1 MTPRRVRRPITLN
14 ASPWRSRQLP
24 RYPIDLLIR
33 VALPASPKPNI
44 LRARTIDLSTGGINI
59 SLPHDILEN
68 SPAMIGLRLVAQTGT
83 AALDEP
89 VFWFRARLRHRTG
102 FRCGFQF
109 LDLTTE
115 QRLLLRR
122 LCLALSR

>member
-1 MTPRRVRRPITLN
+1 MKTRTVRKPVTLN

-24 RYPIDLLIR
+24 RYPVDLLIR
-33 VALPASPKPNI
+33 VALPATPKPI
-44 LRARTIDLSTGGINI
+44 VLRARTVDLSTGGINI
-59 SLPHDILEN
+59 SLPHEILEN
-68 SPAMIGLRLVAQTGT
+68 SPAMVGLRLPGPSP
-83 AALDEP
+83 AASAEP

-109 LDLTTE
+109 LDLTSE

-122 LCLALSR
+122 LCLALSQ

>member
-1 MTPRRVRRPITLN
+1 MKSRKVRRPLTLN
-14 ASPWRSRQLP
+14 ASPWRNRQLP
-24 RYPIDLLIR
+24 RYPVDLLIR
-33 VALPASPKPNI
+33 VALPAAPKPII

-68 SPAMIGLRLVAQTGT
+68 SPAMVGLRLPQTGA
-83 AALDEP
+83 AALNEP
-89 VFWFRARLRHRTG
+89 IFWFRARLRHRIG

-109 LDLTTE
+109 LDLTSE